1 MPVIPV
7 QGLCGRSPG
16 SQGHV
21 ENAARAGP
29 QESHFRSGLIVGE
42 TLYRGLDQ
50 EGHLPAWYLPWLVS
64 QLSVHQ
70 LHVVVH

>member
-1 MPVIPV
+1 M
-7 QGLCGRSPG
+7 
-16 SQGHV
+16 

>member
-1 MPVIPV
+1 MWRM
-7 QGLCGRSPG
+7 QLGLVRRKVTSEVALEWV
-16 SQGHV
+16 GHLL
-21 ENAARAGP
+21 
-29 QESHFRSGLIVGE
+29 H
-42 TLYRGLDQ
+42 RGLDQ